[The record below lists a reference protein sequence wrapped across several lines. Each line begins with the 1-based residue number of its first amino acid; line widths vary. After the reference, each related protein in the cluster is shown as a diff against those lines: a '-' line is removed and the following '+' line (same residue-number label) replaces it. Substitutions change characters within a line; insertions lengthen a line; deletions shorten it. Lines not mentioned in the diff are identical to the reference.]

1 MVLRS
6 NNHSNEANILEMR
19 KKLKNQID
27 ALMQDAML
35 HNATTIKNK
44 LKEIVP
50 EYTPQEN
57 EAVL

>member
-19 KKLKNQID
+19 KKLEKQID
-27 ALMQDAML
+27 ELMQDAL
-35 HNATTIKNK
+35 RHNATVIKNK

>member
-1 MVLRS
+1 
-6 NNHSNEANILEMR
+6 MR
-19 KKLKNQID
+19 KKLAKQID
-27 ALMQDAML
+27 ELMQDAL
-35 HNATTIKNK
+35 RHNATVIKNK